1 LPANMGPTMT
11 WISPDWAARTS
22 IGAPPPARR
31 DWAAAETVLAA
42 PSKFLVARPR
52 RKGRERS
59 GGRGGKAP
67 ARRTVGAE
75 AVAAAARR
83 DLMAQ
88 MDRILAGFVVR
99 TGCRRGANTFLNFF
113 EEKLVR

>member
-1 LPANMGPTMT
+1 M
-11 WISPDWAARTS
+11 
-22 IGAPPPARR
+22 
-31 DWAAAETVLAA
+31 
-42 PSKFLVARPR
+42 
-52 RKGRERS
+52 
-59 GGRGGKAP
+59 
-67 ARRTVGAE
+67 GAE